1 MLTLWPKNSSC
12 RSGSRH
18 RQSYRRRKED
28 IIDINSIIDRIELLV
43 ESSKSVPLSSNVM
56 VDKTKLHELV
66 GQLRMSIPQEVRRA
80 EEMLSRK
87 DDILSSA
94 VSEANHARHNM
105 EQEFRSRLSDHE
117 LGRKAE
123 EMLRDAEARSSRII
137 DQAEQEAEN
146 RRNQADAYALR
157 TLRELERELTT
168 ATGSIRK
175 GIDVLAG
182 SALAASASANPE
194 IPSPADFAPEDLEER
209 IRMR

>member
-1 MLTLWPKNSSC
+1 
-12 RSGSRH
+12 
-18 RQSYRRRKED
+18 
-28 IIDINSIIDRIELLV
+28 
-43 ESSKSVPLSSNVM
+43 M
-56 VDKTKLHELV
+56 VDKGKLNELV
-66 GQLRMSIPQEVRRA
+66 AQLRMSIPQEVRRA

-94 VSEANHARHNM
+94 VSEANQARHNI
-105 EQEFRSRLSDHE
+105 EQEFRTRLNDHE

-123 EMLRDAEARSSRII
+123 EMLREAEARARRIV

-157 TLRELERELTT
+157 TLRDLERELSA
-168 ATGSIRK
+168 ATGSVRK

-182 SALAASASANPE
+182 SALAASPPAPSSV
-194 IPSPADFAPEDLEER
+194 PSPADFAPDDIEER

>member
-1 MLTLWPKNSSC
+1 M
-12 RSGSRH
+12 
-18 RQSYRRRKED
+18 
-28 IIDINSIIDRIELLV
+28 DINNIVDRIELLV

-56 VDKTKLHELV
+56 VDKAKINELV
-66 GQLRMSIPQEVRRA
+66 AQLRMAVPQEVRRA

-87 DDILSSA
+87 DDIIASA
-94 VSEANHARHNM
+94 VSEANQARQSM
-105 EQEFRSRLSDHE
+105 EQEFRTRLSEHE

-123 EMLRDAEARSSRII
+123 EMLRDAETRARRIV

-157 TLRELERELTT
+157 TLRDLERELTT

-182 SALAASASANPE
+182 SALNAAASAAST
-194 IPSPADFAPEDLEER
+194 IPSPADFAPDDIEER
-209 IRMR
+209 IRAR